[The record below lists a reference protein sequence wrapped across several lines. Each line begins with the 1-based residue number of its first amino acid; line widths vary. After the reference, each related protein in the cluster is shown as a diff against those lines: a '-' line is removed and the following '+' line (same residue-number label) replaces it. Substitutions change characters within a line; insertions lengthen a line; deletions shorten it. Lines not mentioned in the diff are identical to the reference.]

1 VFAGDVAAVVA
12 AIDDHAEPLSGTW
25 GIEGPDVVSAD
36 ELVGVLRA
44 DDAVP
49 THADGQPAAAALT
62 TLLETPIDAV
72 TASFF
77 GMPSRS
83 DRPDAAGAFGVRRT
97 GLLDGLRAT
106 LAAAG
111 ADDAG

>member
-12 AIDDHAEPLSGTW
+12 AIDDHAGPLAGTW
-25 GIEGPDVVSAD
+25 GLEGPDVVSAD
-36 ELVGVLRA
+36 ELVGLLRA

-62 TLLETPIDAV
+62 GLLESPIDAV

-77 GMPSRS
+77 AMPSRS
-83 DRPDAAGAFGVRRT
+83 DRPDAAAAFGVRGT
-97 GLLDGLRAT
+97 GLLDGLRTT

-111 ADDAG
+111 ADGAG